1 MGVSSMSIKCLLH
14 KGEVT
19 SVSIVMI
26 MCQRLCIYDRKA
38 KIWSSLRLPP
48 SGIEDF
54 VLDDALSD
62 RDDDHSVTSHS
73 LEPPGLLEEELQLQ
87 TQGCSSRIRYTV
99 KDENEHNQ
107 HII

>member
-1 MGVSSMSIKCLLH
+1 MSSQQRRSYFCEHCDDYVSKTLYFKH
-14 KGEVT
+14 K
-19 SVSIVMI
+19 
-26 MCQRLCIYDRKA
+26 RLYYDRKT
-38 KIWSSLRLPP
+38 KIWSSLRLLP

-62 RDDDHSVTSHS
+62 RDDDHTHHSVTGHS

-99 KDENEHNQ
+99 
-107 HII
+107 